1 MFHWLNQN
9 TGAVTA
15 IAALIQ
21 ACVTVALV
29 VLTTR
34 YVRLT
39 NRIATATQ
47 QQADLVATERE
58 DRLRNQRD
66 ALGALVGQLE
76 KTLAE
81 LPDVAPSAEHVA
93 GITLWP
99 DETLAKLIELTAE
112 VPGVDPRGAERAVAA
127 LRWLG
132 ERVSGLRG
140 GNESETVLSAWP
152 QQRADAQRA
161 LRSIVPKP

>member
-1 MFHWLNQN
+1 MLRWLNEN

-21 ACVTVALV
+21 AAVTVALV

-47 QQADLVATERE
+47 QHADLAVIERE
-58 DRLRNQRD
+58 ERLRNQRD
-66 ALGALVGQLE
+66 ALAALVGQLQR
-76 KTLAE
+76 TLAD
-81 LPDVAPSAEHVA
+81 LPAKPPAAEHVA

-99 DETLAKLIELTAE
+99 DETLAKLVELTAE
-112 VPGVDPRGAERAVAA
+112 VPGVDPQWAERAVAA
-127 LRWLG
+127 LRWIG
-132 ERVSGLRG
+132 ERVSGIRG
-140 GNESETVLSAWP
+140 GGETENVLSAWP

-161 LRSIVPKP
+161 LRSIVPTP

>member
-1 MFHWLNQN
+1 LLHWLNEN

-15 IAALIQ
+15 LAALIQ

-39 NRIATATQ
+39 NRIAAATQ
-47 QQADLVATERE
+47 QHADVAATERE
-58 DRLRNQRD
+58 ERLRNNRE
-66 ALGALVGQLE
+66 ALGALIGQLQ

-81 LPDVAPSAEHVA
+81 LPKVAPSAEHVA
-93 GITLWP
+93 GVTLWP
-99 DETLAKLIELTAE
+99 DETLAKLVELTTE

-132 ERVSGLRG
+132 ERVSGLRS
-140 GNESETVLSAWP
+140 GNETENVLNAWP
-152 QQRADAQRA
+152 EQRAEAQRA
-161 LRSIVPKP
+161 LSSIVPKP